1 MNLGK
6 FSLIFDFSF
15 LSSSLTPPGNPVIYW
30 IYLFSLLVTESR
42 VWVLTARKPVKKQEW
57 WKEKFAFFQTTRVV
71 VGEETHVCPK
81 ADSAYPQQ
89 SGDKSFY
96 RQREGAT
103 GRNSTVSPITLKL
116 VIGSLT
122 RVILI
127 ILSTI
132 NLQLQGQFV
141 SIFLPLILG
150 IVAASIVVTVWSS
163 CT

>member
-1 MNLGK
+1 MSVQK
-6 FSLIFDFSF
+6 P
-15 LSSSLTPPGNPVIYW
+15 TPPILNSQGTRAFINGGRE
-30 IYLFSLLVTESR
+30 LQAE
-42 VWVLTARKPVKKQEW
+42 TAQS
-57 WKEKFAFFQTTRVV
+57 AQT
-71 VGEETHVCPK
+71 
-81 ADSAYPQQ
+81 
-89 SGDKSFY
+89 
-96 RQREGAT
+96 
-103 GRNSTVSPITLKL
+103 ITLKL

-150 IVAASIVVTVWSS
+150 IVAASIVATVWSS